1 MIRLIVA
8 AIALIIMSIGF
19 AHAETVRNI
28 EIYEHGIYDSPEGVD
43 VGLSR
48 QGVVNAELDHIELL
62 QSTRTVVAGIG
73 VQFGFRF
80 RIIGEPDGAPV
91 PITITMKFPEP
102 GITALDSPRRF
113 VDDDFSYV
121 QAVNSED
128 FYTFTFDRA
137 EEMVPGLWTFEV
149 WVGDRK
155 FGEETFIVI
164 LPPIS

>member
-19 AHAETVRNI
+19 AHAGTVRNI
-28 EIYEHGIYDSPEGVD
+28 EIYEYGIYDSPEGID

-48 QGVVNAELDHIELL
+48 QGVVNTELDHIELL
-62 QSTRTVVAGIG
+62 QSTRTVVAQIG

-80 RIIGEPDGAPV
+80 RITGSPDGAPV
-91 PITITMKFPEP
+91 PITIVMKFPEP
-102 GITALDSPRRF
+102 GIAALNSTRRF

-121 QAVNSED
+121 QAMNSED

-155 FGEETFIVI
+155 FGEETFNVI